1 MRYKTIIFDVD
12 ATLLDY
18 DLAERNAFINTMSGC
33 DIIYNDDKLTSI
45 FNVICCEEWDML
57 KLGNTNDTYIQKNY
71 HEFYYQYAVKRFER
85 LLKHIKT
92 DMTAI
97 ELSDLY
103 LQKLSLERTLMP
115 YAMEVCKCL
124 SNNVKLII
132 ATNGLS
138 KVQNSRLKE
147 LHIYFDNVFI
157 SEEIG
162 YIKPSQEFFTYM
174 LKVINTSSKDCLMV
188 GDSLRSDIIGAKNI
202 GMDTCWYNHKNTSNK
217 LGEKPTYEI
226 TCLNDLLSIS
236 Q

>member
-1 MRYKTIIFDVD
+1 MRYKAIIFDVD

-18 DLAERNAFINTMSGC
+18 DLAERNAFINTMSEC

-45 FNVICCEEWDML
+45 FNVICCEELDLL
-57 KLGNTNDTYIQKNY
+57 KLGDTNETYIQKNY

-92 DMTAI
+92 DKTSI
-97 ELSDLY
+97 ELSYLY
-103 LQKLSLERTLMP
+103 LQKLSLERTTMP
-115 YAMEVCKCL
+115 YAREICKCL
-124 SNNVKLII
+124 TNSVKLII
-132 ATNGLS
+132 ATNGLA

-147 LHIYFDNVFI
+147 LHIYFDKIFI

-174 LKVINTSSKDCLMV
+174 LKVLNTNPKDCLMI
-188 GDSLRSDIIGAKNI
+188 GDSLMSDIIGANNM
-202 GMDTCWYNHKNTSNK
+202 GMDTCWYNYKNTRNK
-217 LGEKPTYEI
+217 SGEKPTYEI
-226 TCLNDLLSIS
+226 SSLNDFLSLG